1 MLFNVNED
9 QKRRGVD
16 TVLYR
21 YQRNILKCVTDRTV
35 FFKFFRY
42 LKVNNKITPFSRVSI
57 ANFDQ
62 VNASWDRTV
71 THGVIE

>member
-9 QKRRGVD
+9 QQRLGVD

-42 LKVNNKITPFSRVSI
+42 LKASTPFSRISI
-57 ANFDQ
+57 ANFEQ